1 MTKAIAIISLGF
13 AALALVQ
20 CSPKADAPAAS
31 VAASP
36 AAIDYS
42 YDIALSFT
50 PAAME
55 KIKARG
61 SQMEIAALYYG
72 NARPSTVQLAD
83 PKDGTIHL
91 NTDKVQVEAKDQ
103 TVHMTGAGVQ
113 TENLQH
119 ITAQKPLVQL
129 NVYSTKGGE
138 KDGLVGCSV
147 FQDYVESAQAKP
159 VAIHCDLK

>member
-1 MTKAIAIISLGF
+1 MKKSILILSLGM
-13 AALALVQ
+13 AVLPLTQ
-20 CSPKADAPAAS
+20 CSPKAEAPAAS
-31 VAASP
+31 TSATP
-36 AAIDYS
+36 AAIDYG

-50 PAAME
+50 PAALE

-61 SQMEIAALYYG
+61 SQMEISALYYG

-91 NTDKVQVEAKDQ
+91 NTDTLQVEARDQ
-103 TVHMTGAGVQ
+103 TVHMTGAGAQ

-119 ITAQKPLVQL
+119 ITGQKPLVL
-129 NVYSTKGGE
+129 INIYSTKDGK
-138 KDGLVGCSV
+138 KDGLIGCGV

>member
-1 MTKAIAIISLGF
+1 MTKSILMFSAGL

-31 VAASP
+31 ASAVP
-36 AAIDYS
+36 AAVDYS

-50 PAAME
+50 PAAIE

-61 SQMEIAALYYG
+61 SQMEISALYYG

-91 NTDKVQVEAKDQ
+91 NTDTLQVEAKDQ
-103 TVHMTGAGVQ
+103 TIHMTGAGAQ

-119 ITAQKPLVQL
+119 ITGQKPLVL
-129 NVYSTKGGE
+129 INIYSTKGGK
-138 KDGLVGCSV
+138 KDGLIGCDV

>member
-1 MTKAIAIISLGF
+1 MIKAITIMSLGL
-13 AALALVQ
+13 AALVLVQ
-20 CSPKADAPAAS
+20 CSPKTDAPPAS
-31 VAASP
+31 AAASP

-50 PAAME
+50 PAAIE

-61 SQMEIAALYYG
+61 SQMEISALYYG
-72 NARPSTVQLAD
+72 NARPSTVKLAD

-91 NTDKVQVEAKDQ
+91 NTDKVQIEAKDQ
-103 TVHMTGAGVQ
+103 TVHMTGAGAQ

-119 ITAQKPLVQL
+119 ITGQKPLVL
-129 NVYSTKGGE
+129 INIYSTKGGD
-138 KDGLVGCSV
+138 KDGVIGCGV

-159 VAIHCDLK
+159 VAIQCDVK

>member
-1 MTKAIAIISLGF
+1 MTKSILMFSAGL

-20 CSPKADAPAAS
+20 CSPKADAPPAS
-31 VAASP
+31 AVP
-36 AAIDYS
+36 AAVDYS

-50 PAAME
+50 PAAIE

-61 SQMEIAALYYG
+61 SQMEISALYYG

-91 NTDKVQVEAKDQ
+91 NTDTLQVEAKDQ
-103 TVHMTGAGVQ
+103 TIHMTGAGAQ

-119 ITAQKPLVQL
+119 ITGQKPLVL
-129 NVYSTKGGE
+129 INIYSTKGGK
-138 KDGLVGCSV
+138 KDGLIGCDV

>member
-1 MTKAIAIISLGF
+1 MRKSILILILGM
-13 AALALVQ
+13 AVLPLTQ
-20 CSPKADAPAAS
+20 CSPKEEAPAAS
-31 VAASP
+31 ASATP

-50 PAAME
+50 PAAIQ

-61 SQMEIAALYYG
+61 SQMEISALYYG

-91 NTDKVQVEAKDQ
+91 NTDTLQVEARDQ
-103 TVHMTGAGVQ
+103 TVHMTGAGAQ
-113 TENLQH
+113 TGNLQH
-119 ITAQKPLVQL
+119 ITGQKPLVL
-129 NVYSTKGGE
+129 INIYSTKGGK
-138 KDGLVGCSV
+138 KDGLIGCGV
-147 FQDYVESAQAKP
+147 FQDYVESAQARP

>member
-1 MTKAIAIISLGF
+1 MKKSILILSLGV
-13 AALALVQ
+13 AVLPLTQ
-20 CSPKADAPAAS
+20 CSPKAEAPAAS
-31 VAASP
+31 ASATP
-36 AAIDYS
+36 AAIDYG

-50 PAAME
+50 PAALE

-61 SQMEIAALYYG
+61 SQMEISALYYG

-91 NTDKVQVEAKDQ
+91 NTDTLQVEARDQ
-103 TVHMTGAGVQ
+103 TVHMTGAGAQ

-119 ITAQKPLVQL
+119 ITGQKPLVL
-129 NVYSTKGGE
+129 INIYSTKGGR
-138 KDGLVGCSV
+138 KDGLIGCGV

>member
-1 MTKAIAIISLGF
+1 MTKAIATITLGL

-31 VAASP
+31 SAAAP
-36 AAIDYS
+36 AAVNYS

-50 PAAME
+50 PAALE
-55 KIKARG
+55 TIKSRG
-61 SQMEIAALYYG
+61 SQMEISALYYG

-91 NTDKVQVEAKDQ
+91 NTDVLQVEAKDQ
-103 TVHMTGAGVQ
+103 TVHMTGAGAQV
-113 TENLQH
+113 ENLQH
-119 ITAQKPLVQL
+119 ITGQKPLVL
-129 NVYSTKGGE
+129 INIYSTKGGK
-138 KDGLVGCSV
+138 KDGRIGCGV

-159 VAIHCDLK
+159 VAIQCDVR

>member
-1 MTKAIAIISLGF
+1 MTKAVSIFCVGLAT
-13 AALALVQ
+13 LALVQ

-31 VAASP
+31 SATP
-36 AAIDYS
+36 APVDYS

-50 PAAME
+50 PAAIE
-55 KIKARG
+55 TIKARG
-61 SQMEIAALYYG
+61 SQMEISALYYG

-91 NTDKVQVEAKDQ
+91 NTDILQVEAKDQ
-103 TVHMTGAGVQ
+103 AVHMTGAGAQ

-119 ITAQKPLVQL
+119 ITGQKPLVQL
-129 NVYSTKGGE
+129 NIYSTKAGK
-138 KDGLVGCSV
+138 KDGLIGCGV

-159 VAIHCDLK
+159 VAIQCDVK